1 MSEHI
6 LFNIVFL
13 SQVLLVSWYFP
24 RKIFRR
30 MRYVV
35 ENYPPSTH
43 PKLYPKPL
51 HIYERSQRNYR
62 NINYFILGAGL
73 VILTLML
80 ITPHDGDVNNAIAM
94 GYFMAQMLPIILLDI
109 GALKEFKLM
118 RKENSS
124 TTRKAELQ
132 PRRIVNFVSPAL
144 LTIAVI
150 TYVAFVLLMIYID
163 QFGFEWFG
171 GYWNVGGMTVMNLMF
186 IGVLLWHMYGK
197 KMNPYQ
203 AYEDRLIQIKTIAK
217 IMIHTSIVATVFITV
232 SILLSALDL
241 RHLLPVF
248 LSLYFQL
255 LATIGIE
262 AYRAENVNFDVYK
275 EGPLTT

>member
-1 MSEHI
+1 
-6 LFNIVFL
+6 
-13 SQVLLVSWYFP
+13 
-24 RKIFRR
+24 

-43 PKLYPKPL
+43 PKLYTKPL

-109 GALKEFKLM
+109 GSLKEFKLM

-163 QFGFEWFG
+163 QFDFEWFG
-171 GYWNVGGMTVMNLMF
+171 GYWNVAGMTVMNLMF

-232 SILLSALDL
+232 SILLSALDV

-262 AYRAENVNFDVYK
+262 AYRSENVDFDVYK
-275 EGPLTT
+275 EEPLPT